1 MCLHTLKTVLIRV
14 IRALNK
20 EDTLYPLSY
29 YQNRNRNKSLKFAQI
44 NKANSKNIPT
54 IWARSINLSLGFH
67 TKGTARGHHPKPE
80 WVRCS

>member
-54 IWARSINLSLGFH
+54 
-67 TKGTARGHHPKPE
+67 T
-80 WVRCS
+80 